1 MPSVADIDL
10 YRLTGTEAL
19 ELIREGS
26 VNCEQYISAL
36 IKRIEARDTV
46 VGAWAYF
53 DPEHALAQARALDSL
68 PATERGPLHGLAIGV
83 KDVILTKDLPTQ
95 YNSAAFVSKLP
106 IGMDAS
112 CIMTLRASG
121 AVIMGKTTTTEF
133 ATCQRGPAR
142 TCNPHDPTRT
152 AGGSSS
158 GSGAAVG
165 DFQVPISLGTQTGG
179 STIRPGS
186 FNGIFALKPT
196 WNSISRE
203 GLKMYC
209 ITYDTLGL
217 YARSIADLKL
227 LAEVFEI
234 KDDVPP
240 PTEPLSLKGAK
251 FGFAKTHIWPKAT
264 QGTLDAWE
272 KAKELLIEEGAE
284 IEEVDLAEFADFDRH
299 YRAIM
304 AGEGRVAFRGDYL
317 THPDKLDPL
326 IISHSKNDTNV
337 TRSQQ
342 LEAYDTIA
350 ALRPRID
357 AIASKYTALVTPS
370 TTDEAIKLA
379 EPDRFTGSAEFNCM
393 WTALQVPVLNIP
405 GFKGPAGC
413 PLGLSLVAPR
423 YQDGKLL
430 HVGEAVGKVWT
441 EKGGWKPSN

>member
-1 MPSVADIDL
+1 MSIGEL
-10 YRLTGTEAL
+10 YRLTGSEAV
-19 ELIREGS
+19 ELIGKGTIS
-26 VNCEQYISAL
+26 CEQYVQAL
-36 IKRIEARDTV
+36 IKRIEERDAAV
-46 VGAWAYF
+46 KAWAYF
-53 DPEHALAQARALDSL
+53 DPEHALAQARALDAL
-68 PATERGPLHGLAIGV
+68 PASERGPLHGLPIGV

-95 YNSAAFVSKLP
+95 YNSSAFVSKVP

-112 CIMTLRASG
+112 CIMTLRSSG
-121 AVIMGKTTTTEF
+121 AIIFGKTTTTEF
-133 ATCQRGPAR
+133 ATCQKGPA
-142 TCNPHDPTRT
+142 TMNPHDPTRT

-158 GSGAAVG
+158 GSGASVG

-217 YARSIADLKL
+217 YSRSIADLKL

-240 PTEPLSLKGAK
+240 PAEPLSLKGAK

-264 QGTLDAWE
+264 QGTIDAWE
-272 KAKELLIEEGAE
+272 KAKQLLIEEGAE
-284 IEEVDLAEFADFDRH
+284 VEEVELPEFADFDRH

-317 THPDKLDPL
+317 THPEKLDPL
-326 IISHSKNDTNV
+326 IISHSKNDTNIS
-337 TRSQQ
+337 RAEQ
-342 LEAYDTIA
+342 LKAYDTIA

-357 AIASKYTALVTPS
+357 EIASKYTALVTPS
-370 TTDEAIKLA
+370 TTDEAVKLV
-379 EPDRFTGSAEFNCM
+379 EPGRFTGSAEFNCM

-405 GFKGPAGC
+405 GFKGPSGC

-423 YQDGKLL
+423 YQDEKLL
-430 HVGEAVGKVWT
+430 YVGDAVSKVWT
-441 EKGGWKPSN
+441 TKGGWTPSN